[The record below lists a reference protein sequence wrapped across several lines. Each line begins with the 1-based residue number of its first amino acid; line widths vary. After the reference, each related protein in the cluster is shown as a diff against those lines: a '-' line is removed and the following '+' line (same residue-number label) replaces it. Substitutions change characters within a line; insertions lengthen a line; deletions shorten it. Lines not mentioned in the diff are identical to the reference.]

1 MEVVMKRLN
10 VMDAFIGE
18 PDGVSDGSDLE
29 GDEAVLL
36 AVRGGEVVVVV
47 TPGTPDERVLHSPS
61 VVRGALRLENER
73 VLSFEIQD
81 GATGAFFEE
90 ESAELHRR
98 RQQTGSVGL
107 SSIEGPDYMAAGR
120 RLARDVMTEA
130 LIWTN
135 PETSVKELS
144 RLLTFHNI
152 SGLPVLDEAGQMVGI
167 VSEADVIGKRGK
179 TVGEIMTRDVITV
192 QDTASLESVAQ
203 LMAQHRIKRVVVLR
217 GEDLV
222 GLVSRADIV
231 KALAGV

>member
-1 MEVVMKRLN
+1 MKRLN

-217 GEDLV
+217 GKDLV

>member
-1 MEVVMKRLN
+1 MKRLN

-217 GEDLV
+217 GEDVV

>member
-1 MEVVMKRLN
+1 MKRLN

>member
-1 MEVVMKRLN
+1 MKRLN

-98 RQQTGSVGL
+98 RQQAGSVGL

-217 GEDLV
+217 GEDVV

>member
-1 MEVVMKRLN
+1 MKRLN

-47 TPGTPDERVLHSPS
+47 RPGTPDERVLDSPS

-179 TVGEIMTRDVITV
+179 TVGEIMTRNVITV
-192 QDTASLESVAQ
+192 QHTASLESVAQ

>member
-1 MEVVMKRLN
+1 
-10 VMDAFIGE
+10 MDAFIGE

-217 GEDLV
+217 GEDVV